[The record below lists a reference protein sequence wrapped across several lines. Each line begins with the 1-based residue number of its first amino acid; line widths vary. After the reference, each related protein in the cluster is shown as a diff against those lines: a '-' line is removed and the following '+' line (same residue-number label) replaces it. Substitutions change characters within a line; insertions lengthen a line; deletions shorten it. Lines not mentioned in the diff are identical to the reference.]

1 MDVFHGKLRSAIKV
15 FPDSHKNNITNN
27 NWKGFSMG
35 GTVLNHQK
43 QGRFNLYYN
52 CFLSLETAIEKYVN
66 IEH

>member
-1 MDVFHGKLRSAIKV
+1 MDVFHGKLRSTIQV

-35 GTVLNHQK
+35 GTLLANL
-43 QGRFNLYYN
+43 RFNLYYN